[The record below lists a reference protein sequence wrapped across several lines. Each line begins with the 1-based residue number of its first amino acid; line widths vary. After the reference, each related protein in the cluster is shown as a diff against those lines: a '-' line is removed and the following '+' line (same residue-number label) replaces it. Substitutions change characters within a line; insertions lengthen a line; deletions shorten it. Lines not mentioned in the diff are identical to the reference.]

1 MKQYLLTILAAT
13 LAITGCAKFNAS
25 APDDESDQLI
35 NFQAATFLNATK
47 ADPDLDGHQK
57 MPVSKFKVTALYTGD
72 KGWAEIDLKE
82 AVRYMYNVV
91 VTKSVSE
98 SVESWIPS
106 ADYYWPKTGKL
117 SFIGYSSTNLGLS
130 TMIDEEHRNQFF
142 QIKNF
147 EVKDDS
153 DDLLVSDITT
163 DKTGANAKDKQHAA
177 AGVPMLFH
185 HVLSKINFSAKLKPN
200 VSTDNIKHYA
210 FIKSMSIK
218 QIHTKGNFVFDASEK
233 TVLNGAWTTTGDAV
247 DQNELYTNSTALQ
260 KVGDKYNAAENDLST
275 TEATS
280 LLSDENGMLV
290 LPQELSDSAEVEL
303 SYVIY
308 FCNDKGTI
316 LDIYEGNNETFKLN
330 TFKLSG
336 TTTPLDEWEQ
346 NKVYNYTVIVD
357 PNSPDK
363 ITFDPAVVPWVD
375 PEVVLEEEI

>member
-1 MKQYLLTILAAT
+1 MKKYSLTILAAL

-35 NFQAATFLNATK
+35 NFEAATYKNATK

-57 MPVSKFKVTALYTGD
+57 MPVSTFRVTAFYTGD
-72 KGWAEIDLKE
+72 KGWEDIDLRD
-82 AVRYMYNVV
+82 AVLYMPDVV
-91 VTKSVSE
+91 VTKSGD
-98 SVESWIPS
+98 SWIPK

-117 SFIGYSSTNLGLS
+117 SFVGWASTSRGNAYLMTDQNDRS
-130 TMIDEEHRNQFF
+130 QFF
-142 QIKNF
+142 QIKDY
-147 EVKDDS
+147 EVKSDID

-163 DKTGANAKDKQHAA
+163 DKTGANAKDKQHVTE
-177 AGVPMLFH
+177 GVPMLFH
-185 HVLSKINFSAKLKPN
+185 HVLSKINFNAKLKPN
-200 VSTDNIKHYA
+200 EPHDNIKHYA

-218 QIHTKGNFVFDASEK
+218 QIYTTGKFIFDASAN
-233 TVLNGAWTTTGDAV
+233 TTLNGAWTTTGDPV
-247 DQNELYTNSTALQ
+247 DRSGLYTNSTALQ
-260 KVGDKYNAAENDLST
+260 EIGAKHSATESELST
-275 TEATS
+275 TEASS
-280 LLSDENGMLV
+280 LLSIEGGMSV
-290 LPQELSDSAEVEL
+290 LPQELSDTAEVEL

-336 TTTPLDEWEQ
+336 TTTPLNEWEQ

>member
-25 APDDESDQLI
+25 APNDESDQLI

-57 MPVSKFKVTALYTGD
+57 MPVSSFKVSALYTGD
-72 KGWAEIDLKE
+72 KGWADIDLRD
-82 AVRYMYNVV
+82 AVLYMPDVV
-91 VTKSVSE
+91 VTKSGD
-98 SVESWIPS
+98 SWIPK

-117 SFIGYSSTNLGLS
+117 SFVGWASQGGDSYM
-130 TMIDEEHRNQFF
+130 MITPENRRQFF

-147 EVKDDS
+147 EVVNDVYN
-153 DDLLVSDITT
+153 DLLVSDITT
-163 DKTGANAKDKQHAA
+163 DKTGANAKDKQHVA

-185 HVLSKINFSAKLKPN
+185 HVLSKIYFSAKLKPN

-218 QIHTKGNFVFDASEK
+218 QIYTKGNFVFDASEK

-247 DQNELYTNSTALQ
+247 DQNELYTNSTAIQ

-357 PNSPDK
+357 PNSPDR